1 MQDIPK
7 IYTALAEWLSCVFIL
22 IEYRKYIDKK
32 TYFSAGLKLVISFMA
47 LCVIQYLCGK
57 VSNILWLAGMVV
69 AIVVMTITIEGCLAA
84 GWKTSWNLCARAFL
98 KAEFLAAIEWQIYYY
113 YFNKGNSFSV
123 ILGGCFCF
131 VFYLIGFGMLSWIEH
146 YFFESSVAG
155 ERINVTTKNI
165 VLVWSVSIIVFSLSN
180 LSYISVATP
189 FTGIRTMEIFNIRTL
204 FDLAGLLMIEAFHL
218 QKLDADRKQEMDM
231 INMILQKQY
240 LQYRVSQENIDL
252 INRKYHDLKH
262 QIQIIR
268 SEADTAKRIAYLD
281 EIEQGIKRYE
291 MENKTGNS
299 VLDTILTSK
308 SEICLK
314 QGISMTVVAN
324 GKLLDHIHVMD
335 LCTIMGN
342 ALDNAIE
349 YELQVE
355 NPDERLIHVTVHE
368 KNSFVCI
375 VIENYYIGELV
386 FQEGLPIT
394 TKRNTEY
401 HGYGLKS
408 IRYSVEKYDGY
419 INIGV
424 KDKWFRL
431 QMLLPLR
438 KYEK

>member
-1 MQDIPK
+1 
-7 IYTALAEWLSCVFIL
+7 
-22 IEYRKYIDKK
+22 
-32 TYFSAGLKLVISFMA
+32 
-47 LCVIQYLCGK
+47 
-57 VSNILWLAGMVV
+57 
-69 AIVVMTITIEGCLAA
+69 
-84 GWKTSWNLCARAFL
+84 
-98 KAEFLAAIEWQIYYY
+98 
-113 YFNKGNSFSV
+113 
-123 ILGGCFCF
+123 
-131 VFYLIGFGMLSWIEH
+131 
-146 YFFESSVAG
+146 
-155 ERINVTTKNI
+155 
-165 VLVWSVSIIVFSLSN
+165 
-180 LSYISVATP
+180 
-189 FTGIRTMEIFNIRTL
+189 
-204 FDLAGLLMIEAFHL
+204 MIEAFHL

-240 LQYRVSQENIDL
+240 MQYRISQENIDL

-268 SEADTAKRIAYLD
+268 SEMDTDKRIAYLD

-299 VLDTILTSK
+299 VLDTILSSK

-314 QGISMTVVAN
+314 QGISMTVVAD
-324 GKLLDHIHVMD
+324 GKLLNHIHVMD

-355 NPDERLIHVTVHE
+355 NLEERLIRVNVYE

-375 VIENYYIGELV
+375 VIENYYIGNLV

-394 TKRNTEY
+394 TKGNTQY

-419 INIGV
+419 INVGV
-424 KDKWFRL
+424 KDNWFRL
-431 QMLLPLR
+431 EMLLPL
-438 KYEK
+438 KKQEE

>member
-7 IYTALAEWLSCVFIL
+7 IYTALAEWLSCIFIV
-22 IEYRKYIDKK
+22 IEFRKYIDKK
-32 TYFSAGLKLVISFMA
+32 NYISMGLKLTVSFLV
-47 LCVIQYLCGK
+47 LCVIQYLCGM
-57 VSNILWLAGMVV
+57 VSNILWLAGM
-69 AIVVMTITIEGCLAA
+69 AIALVVMTMTIEGCLSI
-84 GWKTSWNLCARAFL
+84 GWKTSWYLCARAFL
-98 KAEFLAAIEWQIYYY
+98 KAEFLAAIEWQIFYY
-113 YFNKGNSFSV
+113 YFNKGDSFSV
-123 ILGGCFCF
+123 ILGTCFCCG
-131 VFYLIGFGMLSWIEH
+131 FYLLGFGVISWIEYH
-146 YFFESSVAG
+146 FFERPVVG
-155 ERINVTTKNI
+155 EKIVVTTKYT
-165 VLVWSVSIIVFSLSN
+165 VLVWCVSTLVFSLSN

-189 FTGIRTMEIFNIRTL
+189 FTGTGTMEIFNIRTL
-204 FDLAGLLMIEAFHL
+204 FDFAGLLMIEAFHL

-240 LQYRVSQENIDL
+240 VQYKVSQENIDL

-268 SEADTAKRIAYLD
+268 SESDTDKRTAYLD
-281 EIEQGIKRYE
+281 EIEQGIKKYE

-299 VLDTILTSK
+299 VLDTILSSK

-314 QGISMTVVAN
+314 QGISMIVVAD
-324 GKLLDHIHVMD
+324 GKLLNHIHVMD

-355 NPDERLIHVTVHE
+355 NPEERLIHVNVYE
-368 KNSFVCI
+368 KNSFICV
-375 VIENYYIGELV
+375 VIENYYNGEMV

-419 INIGV
+419 INVGI
-424 KDKWFRL
+424 KDNWFRL
-431 QMLLPLR
+431 EMLLPL
-438 KYEK
+438 KK

>member
-7 IYTALAEWLSCVFIL
+7 IYTALAEWLSCIFIV

-32 TYFSAGLKLVISFMA
+32 AYISTGLKLTVSFFI
-47 LCVIQYLCGK
+47 LCGIQYLCGM
-57 VSNILWLAGMVV
+57 VSNILWLTGM
-69 AIVVMTITIEGCLAA
+69 AIAIGAMTMTIEGCLSI
-84 GWKTSWNLCARAFL
+84 GWKTSGYLCARAFL
-98 KAEFLAAIEWQIYYY
+98 KAEFLAAIEWQIFYY
-113 YFNKGNSFSV
+113 YFNKENSFTTV
-123 ILGGCFCF
+123 IGGCFCF
-131 VFYLIGFGMLSWIEH
+131 GFYLIGFGVIGWIEQH
-146 YFFESSVAG
+146 FFESPVVG
-155 ERINVTTKNI
+155 EKIIVTTKYI
-165 VLVWSVSIIVFSLSN
+165 VLVWCVSILVFSLSN

-189 FTGIRTMEIFNIRTL
+189 FTGTETMEIFNIRTL
-204 FDLAGLLMIEAFHL
+204 FDFAGLLMIEAFHL

-240 LQYRVSQENIDL
+240 LQYRVSQENKDL

-262 QIQIIR
+262 QIQVIR
-268 SEADTAKRIAYLD
+268 SEVDTDKRIAYLD

-299 VLDTILTSK
+299 VLDTILSSK

-314 QGISMTVVAN
+314 QGISMTVVAD
-324 GKLLDHIHVMD
+324 GKLLNHIHVMD
-335 LCTIMGN
+335 LCTIIGN

-355 NPDERLIHVTVHE
+355 NPDERLIRVNVYE

-375 VIENYYIGELV
+375 VIENYYIGNLV

-394 TKRNTEY
+394 TKGNTQY

-419 INIGV
+419 INVGV
-424 KDKWFRL
+424 KDNWFRL
-431 QMLLPLR
+431 EMLLPL
-438 KYEK
+438 KKQEE

>member
-7 IYTALAEWLSCVFIL
+7 IYTALAEWLSCIFIV

-32 TYFSAGLKLVISFMA
+32 AYISTGLKLTVSFII
-47 LCVIQYLCGK
+47 LCVIQYLCGM
-57 VSNILWLAGMVV
+57 VSNILWLTGMAI
-69 AIVVMTITIEGCLAA
+69 AIVAMTMTIEGCLSI
-84 GWKTSWNLCARAFL
+84 GWKTSWYLCARAFL

-113 YFNKGNSFSV
+113 YFNKANSFITV
-123 ILGGCFCF
+123 IGGCFCF
-131 VFYLIGFGMLSWIEH
+131 GFYLIGFGVIGWIEQH
-146 YFFESSVAG
+146 LFESPVVG
-155 ERINVTTKNI
+155 EKIIVTTKYI
-165 VLVWSVSIIVFSLSN
+165 VLVWCVSVIVFSLSN

-189 FTGIRTMEIFNIRTL
+189 FTGTGTMEIFNIRTL
-204 FDLAGLLMIEAFHL
+204 FDFAGLLMIEAFHL

-240 LQYRVSQENIDL
+240 LQYRVSQENMDL

-268 SEADTAKRIAYLD
+268 SEVDTDKRIAYLD

-299 VLDTILTSK
+299 VLDTILSSK

-314 QGISMTVVAN
+314 QGISMTVVAD
-324 GKLLDHIHVMD
+324 GKLLNHIHVMD
-335 LCTIMGN
+335 LCTIIGN

-355 NPDERLIHVTVHE
+355 NPDERLIHVTVYE

-375 VIENYYIGELV
+375 VIENYYIGNLV
-386 FQEGLPIT
+386 FQEGLPVT
-394 TKRNTEY
+394 TKGNTQY

-419 INIGV
+419 INVGV
-424 KDKWFRL
+424 KDNWFRL
-431 QMLLPLR
+431 EMLLPL
-438 KYEK
+438 KKQEE